1 MYAIHEM
8 VPEEQPA
15 AEQLWA
21 KRLAWARARGIGPI
35 RTTPLATARTAMPL
49 VLTSE
54 GVVVALAV
62 VTFPPDFDSDGQ
74 APDRGRALGLDRLVT
89 DPDVPMPEAAPLS
102 WIFTT
107 RISDVA
113 AREGYDWVRMRVAS
127 DRLAEHFQVRLAWQL
142 EATVH
147 RDGTPVHHLRQ
158 RAERNDAVQALAPAT
173 TRTPRC
179 PSLRP

>member
-1 MYAIHEM
+1 MYAIREM
-8 VPEEQPA
+8 VLEDQPA
-15 AEQLWA
+15 AERLWA
-21 KRLAWARARGIGPI
+21 RRLAWARARGIGSI
-35 RTTPLATARTAMPL
+35 RTAPLATARTAMPL
-49 VLTSE
+49 VLTFE

-62 VTFPPDFDSDGQ
+62 VTFPPDFDDGQ
-74 APDRGRALGLDRLVT
+74 APDRGLALGLDRLVT

-113 AREGYDWVRMRVAS
+113 AREGYDWIRMRVAS

-147 RDGTPVHHLRQ
+147 HDGSPVHLLRQ

-173 TRTPRC
+173 TRLC
-179 PSLRP
+179 PTLRP